1 MAISFSVEQFMDAPP
16 DQVFDAMADL
26 DGAKHWMP
34 GLVSLDRLDAGAL
47 GPGSRWKET
56 RKVFGKEAFE
66 VFEVTEF
73 VRPSRLG
80 LRVDGS
86 QGTSGRGEYLFQYYL
101 EPENS
106 GTHVWLDGEIRG
118 LSGLY
123 AFLGRLMVISF
134 KKACAKDLQA
144 LSAYLS
150 RRKAGAV

>member
-1 MAISFSVEQFMDAPP
+1 MDAPH

-26 DGAKHWMP
+26 DGATYWMP
-34 GLVSLDRLDAGAL
+34 GLVGLERLDAGAL

-56 RKVFGKEAFE
+56 RKIFGKEAFE

-73 VRPSRLG
+73 VRPTRLG

-86 QGTSGRGEYLFQYYL
+86 QGTSSRGEYLFQYRL
-101 EPENS
+101 DPENG
-106 GTHVWLDGEIRG
+106 GTRVHLDGEIRG
-118 LSGLY
+118 LSGLL
-123 AFLGRLMVISF
+123 AVFGRLMAGPY

-150 RRKAGAV
+150 QRQAGAA